1 MTQEEIS
8 NQLAAN
14 QSKSWLVEKLVFV
27 LLPICVSA
35 IGWLLTQVSTLNN
48 QITVLNNKVAVVV
61 NAENKAIPPQGTTI
75 EMEAIRSAAAQSRA
89 DMKMEIVERMTNIK
103 ESAATERAEIKQRL
117 AVLEYKNKLK
127 WNNFLLKIIID

>member
-1 MTQEEIS
+1 MTQEERNEKIAET
-8 NQLAAN
+8 LAAN
-14 QSKSWLVEKLVFV
+14 QSKSGLVEKLVFV

-35 IGWLLTQVSTLNN
+35 IGWLLTQVSSLEN
-48 QITVLNNKVAVVV
+48 QVTVLNNKIAVVV

-75 EMEAIRSAAAQSRA
+75 EMEAIRAAAAQSRA

-127 WNNFLLKIIID
+127 

>member
-14 QSKSWLVEKLVFV
+14 QSKSGLVEKLVFV

-75 EMEAIRSAAAQSRA
+75 EMEAIRPAAAQSRA

-127 WNNFLLKIIID
+127 

>member
-1 MTQEEIS
+1 MTHEEIS

-14 QSKSWLVEKLVFV
+14 QSKSGLVEKLVFV

-35 IGWLLTQVSTLNN
+35 IGWLLTQVSSLEN
-48 QITVLNNKVAVVV
+48 QVTVLNNKIAVVV

-75 EMEAIRSAAAQSRA
+75 EMEAIRAAAAQSRA

-127 WNNFLLKIIID
+127 

>member
-1 MTQEEIS
+1 MTQDERNEKIAET
-8 NQLAAN
+8 LAAN
-14 QSKSWLVEKLVFV
+14 QSKSGLVEKLVFT

-48 QITVLNNKVAVVV
+48 QITVLQNKVAVVV

-89 DMKMEIVERMTNIK
+89 DMKMEIVDKMTSIK
-103 ESAATERAEIKQRL
+103 ESAALERAEIKQRL
-117 AVLEYKNKLK
+117 AVLEYKNK
-127 WNNFLLKIIID
+127 IR

>member
-14 QSKSWLVEKLVFV
+14 QSKSGLVEKLVFV

-35 IGWLLTQVSTLNN
+35 IGWLLAQVSSLEN
-48 QITVLNNKVAVVV
+48 QVTVLNNKIAVVV

-75 EMEAIRSAAAQSRA
+75 EMEAIRAAAAQSRA

-127 WNNFLLKIIID
+127 